1 MDLEANTISHEKLLF
16 LCEWLYSNR
25 KVEKLRKKTRFQA
38 ITWCKNISNQ
48 TCGTTL
54 WIHCHHFKLQSR
66 TWWGCSD
73 FLMPPF
79 MLAVL
84 ILTNRT
90 ITHICWCT
98 LLLGVNLTSCA
109 TQLLESLCS
118 ALVLVLTS
126 PSIPG
131 LMCRFCLSGYPY
143 HSGEYYSG
151 YSCPLVQI
159 IRCFVQKHH
168 QRDPCAK

>member
-1 MDLEANTISHEKLLF
+1 MDLEANWISHEKLLF
-16 LCEWLYSNR
+16 LCEWWPILI
-25 KVEKLRKKTRFQA
+25 VKLKNEGKKTRFLM

-54 WIHCHHFKLQSR
+54 LIHCHHFELQSR

-84 ILTNRT
+84 TLTNRT

-98 LLLGVNLTSCA
+98 LLLGVNL
-109 TQLLESLCS
+109 QLSFCNLFALLCFWFC
-118 ALVLVLTS
+118 LLLRL
-126 PSIPG
+126 PG
-131 LMCRFCLSGYPY
+131 LMCWFCLSGYPY

-151 YSCPLVQI
+151 LSCPLVQI
-159 IRCFVQKHH
+159 IWCFVQKQWHH
-168 QRDPCAK
+168 QRDPRGK